1 MIIRRKQ
8 AKGLPSGTS
17 NGVDSRELTNGRKV
31 NKSAVFLTINSNKL
45 ATAQDE
51 QKFRNLVAYLAHDM
65 EQFVTVLNYGE
76 GRIPYSVRPA
86 KPLKVRYAIEEGPE
100 RGLLHTHMLVKG
112 KVYDAG
118 VVQVDLNTTRGF
130 LRKELGWC
138 PRVYAEKAE
147 TNSRI
152 ENYMTKSFRQE

>member
-8 AKGLPSGTS
+8 PKVGT
-17 NGVDSRELTNGRKV
+17 DSRELTDGRKV
-31 NKSAVFLTINSNKL
+31 KKSAVFLTINSNKL

-51 QKFRNLVAYLAHDM
+51 QKFRSLVAYLAHDM
-65 EQFVTVLNYGE
+65 ENFVTVLNYGE
-76 GRIPYSVRPA
+76 GNGRIPYGQRPV

-112 KVYDAG
+112 KVWDAG
-118 VVQVDLNTTRGF
+118 IVQVDLDTTRAF
-130 LRKELGWC
+130 LRRELGWC
-138 PRVYAEKAE
+138 PRVYAEKADV
-147 TNSRI
+147 NDRI